1 MDKENIK
8 DYILYDSERDFLT
21 VRQRRRGIIVLAI
34 MSAFICIFGL
44 ACGSLITVSAQIVLT
59 VSAVICIYIKTGKG
73 YKNTYPEHLFVQ
85 GFHMCYMSVSF
96 TVFAF
101 IMLDF
106 FGKSDA
112 MYKLL
117 IALVEILFLLA
128 FYSVVFLLI
137 RKGTFQ
143 DKKKTR
149 WSSITKCA
157 TVIIVATYG
166 WPRIFLNDVPEE
178 KIREILIVLL
188 VLVSFSVIPQTQDLL
203 RYYFIKKYYPTTWV
217 DSNL

>member
-1 MDKENIK
+1 
-8 DYILYDSERDFLT
+8 
-21 VRQRRRGIIVLAI
+21 
-34 MSAFICIFGL
+34 
-44 ACGSLITVSAQIVLT
+44 
-59 VSAVICIYIKTGKG
+59 
-73 YKNTYPEHLFVQ
+73 
-85 GFHMCYMSVSF
+85 
-96 TVFAF
+96 
-101 IMLDF
+101 
-106 FGKSDA
+106 